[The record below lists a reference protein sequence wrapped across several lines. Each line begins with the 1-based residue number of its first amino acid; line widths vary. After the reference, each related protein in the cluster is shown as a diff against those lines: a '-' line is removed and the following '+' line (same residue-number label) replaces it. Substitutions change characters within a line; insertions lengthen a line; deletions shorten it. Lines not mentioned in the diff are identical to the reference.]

1 MRSDVL
7 LKIRNDPN
15 LSTYLKYHSY
25 WYKILIRNPNMINK
39 MVEEMRIEYKLTM
52 KDKIEN
58 LGERI
63 NLINSLLSVL

>member
-1 MRSDVL
+1 MTNVIFFVKNDQL
-7 LKIRNDPN
+7 LYN
-15 LSTYLKYHSY
+15 YLKYHSY